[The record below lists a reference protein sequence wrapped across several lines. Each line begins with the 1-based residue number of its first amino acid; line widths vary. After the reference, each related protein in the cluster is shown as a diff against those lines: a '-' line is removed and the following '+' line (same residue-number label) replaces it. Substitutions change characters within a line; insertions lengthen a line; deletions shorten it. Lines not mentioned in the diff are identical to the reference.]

1 MTTRNIVHSGSVRDI
16 RQTLLFARKKGT
28 LTIPRLE
35 DEITHE
41 QRYKNRSTVIAMLQR
56 EIKKLYN
63 CNGNCKKE

>member
-1 MTTRNIVHSGSVRDI
+1 MTKRSIVHSGSVQDI

-35 DEITHE
+35 DEMTQE
-41 QRYKNRSTVIAMLQR
+41 QRYKNRSTVISMLER

-63 CNGNCKKE
+63 CNAKEAG